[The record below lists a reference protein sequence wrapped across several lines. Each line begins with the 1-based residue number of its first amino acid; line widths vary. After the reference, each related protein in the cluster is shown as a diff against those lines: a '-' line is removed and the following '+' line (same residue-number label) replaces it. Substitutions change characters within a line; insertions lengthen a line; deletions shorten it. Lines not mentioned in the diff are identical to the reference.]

1 MCKIPFV
8 IWLLFSQWKEYLVY
22 FYFFFFFLEFLI
34 CGWELNIHSCL
45 LSFQRM
51 MFSLVAGV
59 FYGKV
64 KFAALK
70 SDDTTCLCK
79 RMITAATSLQLN

>member
-22 FYFFFFFLEFLI
+22 FLLFFFLEFLI

-59 FYGKV
+59 FYDEFMTKV
-64 KFAALK
+64 ALILLYLFC
-70 SDDTTCLCK
+70 DVMPLV
-79 RMITAATSLQLN
+79 